1 MANEN
6 LTDVTARC
14 ALALG
19 RAWHH
24 PQVRQMDSNLAPEL
38 SCEWQPFAMRMQQ
51 AGEAGEEAAAARAVT
66 IGQQSASTI
75 SAAVARTD
83 WRWPPVMDS

>member
-6 LTDVTARC
+6 VTDVTARC

-24 PQVRQMDSNLAPEL
+24 PQVRQTDSNLAPEL
-38 SCEWQPFAMRMQQ
+38 SCAWQPCAMRMQQ
-51 AGEAGEEAAAARAVT
+51 AGETGAEAAAAKAVA
-66 IGQQSASTI
+66 IGQHNDSTI
-75 SAAVARTD
+75 SAAVARAN
-83 WRWPPVMDS
+83 

>member
-1 MANEN
+1 MENEN
-6 LTDVTARC
+6 VTDVTARC

-24 PQVRQMDSNLAPEL
+24 PQVRQSDSNWAPEL
-38 SCEWQPFAMRMQQ
+38 SCVWQLCAMRMQQ
-51 AGEAGEEAAAARAVT
+51 AGRAGAEAAAAKAVA

-75 SAAVARTD
+75 NTALARTD
-83 WRWPPVMDS
+83 WRWPPVMGS